1 MRAPLSLSLQHLS
14 ADLER
19 LLQKHLNLRPMGW
32 RRYNFTTRDQST
44 SDELMTAFS
53 QPFTGQAA
61 AAPHT
66 AAGDRYLA
74 LAARAPA

>member
-1 MRAPLSLSLQHLS
+1 
-14 ADLER
+14 
-19 LLQKHLNLRPMGW
+19 MGW

-53 QPFTGQAA
+53 QPLTGQAA

>member
-1 MRAPLSLSLQHLS
+1 
-14 ADLER
+14 
-19 LLQKHLNLRPMGW
+19 MGW
-32 RRYNFTTRDQST
+32 RRYNNFTTRDQST